1 MPHARTTPYD
11 VAPME
16 TGSKHMMM
24 LHLAASQGLSDLEQ
38 KFVVALV
45 SAIIGASATL
55 LVHFLKARSEPR
67 KRISWDSST
76 DPGFA
81 AIDDPEIREKL
92 SITYGHV
99 TVKNIFSI
107 KYRISNTGN
116 RVIKDQQIRFS
127 FPEDTQVLE
136 SYLSPTPEPELKVER
151 SPSPNPR
158 EVIYKI
164 GHLERDQDV
173 QFRFVTAGESA
184 NKWKAVPSN
193 EEGDVDVQ
201 KRGAAEKK
209 DDRAHVKPFVISVF
223 LFLTVPYLF
232 SSSLIDEP
240 IAESLATIT
249 RFTFLSYSIF
259 HLSPVARTVRD
270 MLNKADA
277 TPSQNTF
284 NATANGTGT
293 VVLVGSG
300 DINGSIDFRD
310 HSK

>member
-1 MPHARTTPYD
+1 
-11 VAPME
+11 
-16 TGSKHMMM
+16 MMM
-24 LHLAASQGLSDLEQ
+24 LHLAANQGLSDLQQ

-45 SAIIGASATL
+45 SAIIGASTTL

-81 AIDDPEIREKL
+81 AIDDPEIRDKL

-99 TVKNIFSI
+99 AVKNIFSI
-107 KYRISNTGN
+107 KYKISNTGN
-116 RVIKDQQIRFS
+116 RVIKDQQVRFS

-136 SYLSPTPEPELKVER
+136 AYLSPTPEPELKVER
-151 SPSPNPR
+151 TSSPNPR
-158 EVIYKI
+158 DVIYKI
-164 GHLERDQDV
+164 GHLEREQEV
-173 QFRFVTAGESA
+173 QFRFVAAGETA

-201 KRGAAEKK
+201 KRGVAEKK
-209 DDRAHVKPFVISVF
+209 EDRTHVKPFVISVF
-223 LFLTVPYLF
+223 LFLTVPYAF

-249 RFTFLSYSIF
+249 RFTFLAYSLF

-270 MLNKADA
+270 MLNKADV

-284 NATANGTGT
+284 NASAHDTGT
-293 VVLVGSG
+293 IVLVGTG
-300 DINGSIDFRD
+300 DINGGVDF
-310 HSK
+310 HGQPKPSNKKQNAGEE